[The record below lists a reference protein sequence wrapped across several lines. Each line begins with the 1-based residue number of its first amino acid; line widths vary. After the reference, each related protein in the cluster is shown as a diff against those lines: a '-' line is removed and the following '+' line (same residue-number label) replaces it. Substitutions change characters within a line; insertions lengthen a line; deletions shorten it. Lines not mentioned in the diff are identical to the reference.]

1 MRRMVEM
8 PRVGF
13 ARVLAEV
20 GERRRRRGLKAP
32 LMTPPGVDIKST
44 VYSMEKWHQIMVLST
59 SRENSH
65 ALAFGLSHLYV
76 PRDRSEFMGQ
86 A

>member
-1 MRRMVEM
+1 MVEM

-44 VYSMEKWHQIMVLST
+44 VYYGEVASDNGTFHIQSK
-59 SRENSH
+59 
-65 ALAFGLSHLYV
+65 
-76 PRDRSEFMGQ
+76 
-86 A
+86 